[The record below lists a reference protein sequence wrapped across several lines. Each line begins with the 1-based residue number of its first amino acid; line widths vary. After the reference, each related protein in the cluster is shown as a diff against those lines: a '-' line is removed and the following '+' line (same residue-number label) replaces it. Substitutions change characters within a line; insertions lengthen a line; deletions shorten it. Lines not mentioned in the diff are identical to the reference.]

1 MEENKMRECPFCGQ
15 SAGYDEKEM
24 RIECTNTRC
33 KAIVWFDFDVPSDV
47 NEEEYISRENKER
60 WQKRTED
67 QSIASM
73 LYGLS
78 ERKSTE
84 LQRSLYD
91 IAKYGGLADSLY
103 KAKKLIR
110 EMQEELDSVNLSEEL
125 LRTIERLDRQ

>member
-33 KAIVWFDFDVPSDV
+33 KAIVWFDFDVPGDV

-84 LQRSLYD
+84 LQCNLYD

>member
-47 NEEEYISRENKER
+47 NEEEYIRRENKER

-67 QSIASM
+67 QSIASL
-73 LYGLS
+73 LYRLS
-78 ERKSTE
+78 ERKNTE
-84 LQRSLYD
+84 FQRSLYD
-91 IAKYGGLADSLY
+91 IAKYGGLADALY

-110 EMQEELDSVNLSEEL
+110 EMQTELESMDISEEL
-125 LRTIERLDRQ
+125 LKVIERLDRQ

>member
-125 LRTIERLDRQ
+125 LRTIERLDHQ

>member
-47 NEEEYISRENKER
+47 NEEEYIRRESKER

-67 QSIASM
+67 QSIASL
-73 LYGLS
+73 LYRLS
-78 ERKSTE
+78 ERKNTE
-84 LQRSLYD
+84 FQRSLYD

>member
-15 SAGYDEKEM
+15 SAGYDENIM
-24 RIECTNTRC
+24 RIKCTNTRC

-60 WQKRTED
+60 WQKRAED

-73 LYGLS
+73 LYILS

-84 LQRSLYD
+84 FQCSLYD
-91 IAKYGGLADSLY
+91 IAKYGGLADALY
-103 KAKKLIR
+103 RAKKLIR
-110 EMQEELDSVNLSEEL
+110 EMQTELESMDISEEL
-125 LRTIERLDRQ
+125 LKVIERLDRQ

>member
-47 NEEEYISRENKER
+47 KEEYIRRENKER

-67 QSIASM
+67 QSIASL
-73 LYGLS
+73 LYRLS
-78 ERKSTE
+78 ERKNTE
-84 LQRSLYD
+84 FQRSLYD
-91 IAKYGGLADSLY
+91 IAKYGGLADALY

-110 EMQEELDSVNLSEEL
+110 EMQTELESMDISEEL
-125 LRTIERLDRQ
+125 LKVIERLDRQ

>member
-84 LQRSLYD
+84 FQRSLYD

-110 EMQEELDSVNLSEEL
+110 EIQEELDSVNLSEEL
-125 LRTIERLDRQ
+125 LKVIERLDRQ

>member
-15 SAGYDEKEM
+15 SAEYDEMEE

-33 KAIVWFDFDVPSDV
+33 KAIVWFDFDVPSDED
-47 NEEEYISRENKER
+47 EEEYISQGNKER
-60 WQKRTED
+60 WQRRTED
-67 QSIASM
+67 LSIASL
-73 LYGLS
+73 LYRLS

-84 LQRSLYD
+84 FQRSLYD
-91 IAKYGGLADSLY
+91 IAKYGGIADSLY

>member
-15 SAGYDEKEM
+15 SAGYDEKGM

-125 LRTIERLDRQ
+125 LRTIERLDHQ

>member
-33 KAIVWFDFDVPSDV
+33 KAIVWFDFDVPGDV

-84 LQRSLYD
+84 LQCSLYD

-110 EMQEELDSVNLSEEL
+110 EIQEELDSGNLSEAL

>member
-15 SAGYDEKEM
+15 SAEYDEKEM
-24 RIECTNTRC
+24 RIKCTNTRC
-33 KAIVWFDFDVPSDV
+33 EAIVWFDFDVPSNV
-47 NEEEYISRENKER
+47 NEEEYISRENKVR

-67 QSIASM
+67 QSIASL
-73 LYGLS
+73 LYRLS
-78 ERKSTE
+78 ERKNTE

-110 EMQEELDSVNLSEEL
+110 EMQTELESMDISEEL
-125 LRTIERLDRQ
+125 LKVIERLDRQ